1 MATAQQRALIGA
13 VYASPNGVARMSDLL
28 RMTDADPIYFSR
40 MKPTMCGEELVEPVP
55 PGVVRRTQESGFT
68 T

>member
-1 MATAQQRALIGA
+1 
-13 VYASPNGVARMSDLL
+13 
-28 RMTDADPIYFSR
+28 MTDADPIYFSR